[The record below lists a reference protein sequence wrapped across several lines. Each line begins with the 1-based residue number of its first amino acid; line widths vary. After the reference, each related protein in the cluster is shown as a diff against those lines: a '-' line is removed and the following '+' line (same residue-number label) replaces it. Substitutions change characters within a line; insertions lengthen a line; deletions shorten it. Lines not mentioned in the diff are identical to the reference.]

1 MKFKKILNLILCLA
15 MTVTMF
21 STGAI
26 KVHAVETPVN
36 TNLALTKPVVTNLLS
51 VNDPSFLTDG
61 KIETRMKSSIYDIKP
76 SVDDPFWAYVDLGSV
91 QEMNYFSVVW
101 ESDSN
106 YANTYYNLKKGTF

>member
-51 VNDPSFLTDG
+51 VNDP
-61 KIETRMKSSIYDIKP
+61 
-76 SVDDPFWAYVDLGSV
+76 
-91 QEMNYFSVVW
+91 
-101 ESDSN
+101 
-106 YANTYYNLKKGTF
+106 